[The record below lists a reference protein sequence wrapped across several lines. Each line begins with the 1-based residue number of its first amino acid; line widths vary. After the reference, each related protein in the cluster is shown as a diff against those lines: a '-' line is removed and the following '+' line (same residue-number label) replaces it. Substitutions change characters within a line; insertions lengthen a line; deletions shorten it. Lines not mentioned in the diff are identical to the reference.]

1 MPPGVIFEIKIHQNA
16 SATRTLPWTPLR
28 ELTALPQSPWLVFTG
43 PLCGRGGEGIKREG
57 REGGKGREGEETAD
71 KGKGK
76 VNRQRGHRM
85 IANYAA
91 LKSAH
96 VNQLLIRYI
105 NRCRFRV
112 IHPHTTF
119 PVIWHGNE
127 RTKSKTNA
135 SPAQL
140 CRRRK
145 WLAGVIKRG
154 AITSITLSLCTI
166 EYIPL
171 R

>member
-112 IHPHTTF
+112 IHPQLFLLSGTEM
-119 PVIWHGNE
+119 NE
-127 RTKSKTNA
+127 RNQRQTHLPLNFV
-135 SPAQL
+135 
-140 CRRRK
+140 
-145 WLAGVIKRG
+145 AGENGSRG
-154 AITSITLSLCTI
+154 SLNVV
-166 EYIPL
+166 L
-171 R
+171 